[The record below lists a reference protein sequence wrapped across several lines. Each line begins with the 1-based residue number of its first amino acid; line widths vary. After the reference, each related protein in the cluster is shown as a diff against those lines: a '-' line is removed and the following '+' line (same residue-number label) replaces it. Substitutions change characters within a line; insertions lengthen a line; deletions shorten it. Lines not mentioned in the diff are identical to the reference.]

1 MPHTTTCTN
10 EQKRTVVVTPR
21 TPAGNPAPVEGPI
34 AVELVSGPGSFEP
47 VDPALPNQFKAVS
60 ADGPASGEDTIYRV
74 TADADLGA
82 GVRTISDLV
91 TLVVTSAEAE
101 NFGFADGPVEPK

>member
-1 MPHTTTCTN
+1 MPHTTSCTN
-10 EQKRTVVVTPR
+10 EQKRTVIVTPR

-34 AVELVSGPGSFEP
+34 AVEVVSGAGTFEP
-47 VDPALPNQFKAVS
+47 ADAATPTQFKAVS
-60 ADGPASGEDTIYRV
+60 PDGPVTGEDTIYRV
-74 TADADLGA
+74 SADADLGA

-91 TLVVTSAEAE
+91 TLQVTSAEAD